1 MTAWYWSADAL
12 MLKTIWAIWERDA
25 AGMQSQALGLAEAL
39 FTTEGFGLPQG
50 FEIALRAPQK
60 WLPMHPAF
68 ASLSALTPDTLAPM
82 QGQPWPDLLIA
93 SGRKAAFAALAIKKA
108 SGGKTRTVLTQDP
121 RSNPRN
127 WDLLVVPEHDRVRGP
142 NVLLTHGAL
151 HRVTQFKLDSAAQS
165 FRDEFAQIPSP
176 RVAVLVGG
184 SNRNYT
190 LDEDWMHDFVA
201 QLRNM
206 VQRSGCGILAT
217 VSRRTGEAETNIL
230 RGGLASLPAVL
241 WDGKG
246 PNPYFGFLGLA
257 DIIVVTCESISM
269 ISEAC
274 STGKPVL
281 VARLPG
287 RSRRFELFYDSLLRR
302 GLIQWF
308 DGRLMQWENTR
319 LDDMDH
325 IARDIRDRFGWA

>member
-1 MTAWYWSADAL
+1 
-12 MLKTIWAIWERDA
+12 MLKTIWAIWERGA

-39 FTTEGFGLPQG
+39 YTTEGFALPQG

-60 WLPMHPAF
+60 WLPMHPLF
-68 ASLSALTPDTLAPM
+68 AGLSALTPETLAPLQDYVQQ
-82 QGQPWPDLLIA
+82 QGWPDLVIA
-93 SGRKAAFAALAIKKA
+93 SGRKAAFAALAIRKA

-121 RSNPRN
+121 RSNPRH

-151 HRVTQFKLDSAAQS
+151 HRVTRFKLDSGANSIRGECAML
-165 FRDEFAQIPSP
+165 PSP

-184 SNRNYT
+184 SNRNFT
-190 LDEDWMHDFVA
+190 LDEDWMREFVG
-201 QLRNM
+201 QLRRM
-206 VQRSGCGILAT
+206 VERSGCGILAT

-230 RGGLASLPAVL
+230 RGGLASLPAIL

-246 PNPYFGFLGLA
+246 PNPYFGYLGLA
-257 DIIVVTCESISM
+257 DAIVVTCESISM

-287 RSRRFELFYDSLLRR
+287 SSKRFEQFYDSLLLR

-308 DGRLMQWENTR
+308 DGRLMQWENGR
-319 LDDMDH
+319 IDDMDH
-325 IARDIRDRFGWA
+325 IARDIRDRLGWA

>member
-1 MTAWYWSADAL
+1 
-12 MLKTIWAIWERDA
+12 MLKSVWAVSQKGA
-25 AGMQSQALGLAEAL
+25 VGMMSQALGLAEAL
-39 FTTEGFGLPQG
+39 FNGGGFGLPQSY
-50 FEIALRAPQK
+50 EVEYRWPYT
-60 WLPMHPAF
+60 WSPMHPAF
-68 ASLSALTPDTLAPM
+68 ASLKSMTTESRAGFGD
-82 QGQPWPDLLIA
+82 QPWPDVLITC
-93 SGRKAAFAALAIKKA
+93 GRKSALWALAVKRA
-108 SGGKTRTVLTQDP
+108 SGGRTVLIHIQDP
-121 RSNPRN
+121 KSDPKY

-142 NVLLTHGAL
+142 NVMTSRGAL
-151 HRVTQFKLDSAAQS
+151 HRVTRLKLSSGAEAIRQ
-165 FRDEFAQIPSP
+165 EYEHLPKP

-184 SNRNYT
+184 NNRYYT
-190 LDEDWMHDFVA
+190 LDEEWMQSFVG

-206 VQRSGCGILAT
+206 VERSGCGLLTSI
-217 VSRRTGEAETNIL
+217 SRRTGEAETNIL
-230 RGGLASLPAVL
+230 RGGLASLPAAL

-257 DIIVVTCESISM
+257 DAIVVTCDSVSM

-287 RSRRFELFYDSLLRR
+287 QSKRFDAFFDSLLKQ

-325 IARDIRDRFGWA
+325 IAADVRQRFGWF

>member
-1 MTAWYWSADAL
+1 M
-12 MLKTIWAIWERDA
+12 
-25 AGMQSQALGLAEAL
+25 
-39 FTTEGFGLPQG
+39 PQG
-50 FEIALRAPQK
+50 FEVALRAPHK
-60 WLPMHPAF
+60 WLPTHPAF
-68 ASLSALTPDTLAPM
+68 ASLSALTPESLKAI
-82 QGQPWPDLLIA
+82 QGKPWPDLLIA

-108 SGGKTRTVLTQDP
+108 SGGKTRTILTQDP
-121 RSNPRN
+121 RSNPRH
-127 WDLLVVPEHDRVRGP
+127 WDLLVVPEHDPVRGP

-151 HRVTQFKLDSAAQS
+151 HRVTQFKLEAGAQAI
-165 FRDEFAQIPSP
+165 RGACAMLPSP

-190 LDEDWMHDFVA
+190 LDEDWMREFVG
-201 QLRNM
+201 QLRRM
-206 VQRSGCGILAT
+206 VERSGCSLLAT

-241 WDGKG
+241 WDGTG
-246 PNPYFGFLGLA
+246 ENPYFGFLGIA

-287 RSRRFELFYDSLLRR
+287 RSRRFERFYDSLIRR

-325 IARDIRDRFGWA
+325 IARDIRDRLGWT

>member
-1 MTAWYWSADAL
+1 
-12 MLKTIWAIWERDA
+12 MLKSIWAIWEGGA

-50 FEIALRAPQK
+50 FEVSLRAPQK
-60 WLPMHPAF
+60 WLPTHPFF
-68 ASLSALTPDTLAPM
+68 ASLSALTADTLKPI
-82 QGQPWPDLLIA
+82 QERVQQEGWPDLLIA

-121 RSNPRN
+121 RANPRN

-142 NVLLTHGAL
+142 NVVLTHGAL
-151 HRVTQFKLDSAAQS
+151 HRVTRFKLDSGAQAL
-165 FRDEFAQIPSP
+165 RPEVEMIPSP

-190 LDEDWMHDFVA
+190 LDEEWMRDFVA

-217 VSRRTGEAETNIL
+217 VSRRTGEAEANIL

-246 PNPYFGFLGLA
+246 PNPYFGYLGLA
-257 DIIVVTCESISM
+257 DVVVVTCESISM

-287 RSRRFELFYDSLLRR
+287 RSKRFEQFYDGLLRR

-325 IARDIRDRFGWA
+325 IARDIRDRLGWA